1 MLHPGHVNGG
11 YDEVNTD
18 VREKRADSMATAPQG
33 NLVPNPLLPC
43 TRKYK
48 KPCTPYNYFVLS
60 LHCANFRKKYS
71 AYLNW
76 AK

>member
-43 TRKYK
+43 TGKYEK
-48 KPCTPYNYFVLS
+48 TLQS
-60 LHCANFRKKYS
+60 LQLFCSVVNTVPTFEEI
-71 AYLNW
+71 
-76 AK
+76 